1 MKERGLTGDGKVL
14 KGFSIANRSLLRFV
28 VELRQQHSRNIR
40 IQCIA

>member
-1 MKERGLTGDGKVL
+1 MKERGLTGDGKVP

-28 VELRQQHSRNIR
+28 VELCQHSRKIR